1 MDKNLH
7 EKYFTMTITFAN
19 LKIVNFLLLAFDT
32 FLVFSKILWQYRR
45 IISV

>member
-7 EKYFTMTITFAN
+7 EKYFTITIIFAN

-32 FLVFSKILWQYRR
+32 L
-45 IISV
+45 